1 MGLSSHISSTIVQPM
16 TLVVDLGQSG
26 SRVRI
31 EGKQIDSERG
41 KLNGEAVIDSLL
53 AVFQNLPKSQLETA
67 ALACTGFN
75 GIVSDPQPFLA
86 LCNEFFGA
94 TKVAVIDDG
103 LAGFVGAL
111 GGSNGVVLSI
121 GGGVV
126 SVGGN
131 NSHFAHR
138 DGLGS
143 TFGDE
148 GGGFWLGKL
157 GLTRALGIRQGR
169 GNDQVLLGA
178 FKDQVF
184 EFDALKVKNA
194 AEASTLAITSAK
206 NLLSAADAG
215 SPTAIAIRNEGAAL
229 LAQTVI
235 ATWQG
240 AGGSLDDAP
249 EIAIQGGPS
258 KNPGYVSA
266 IQNNISR
273 SLPKAKFVSA
283 RGDNLDGALWIAE
296 NMSQDAEPLL
306 RWASKTSS

>member
-1 MGLSSHISSTIVQPM
+1 VRL
-16 TLVVDLGQSG
+16 DGQ
-26 SRVRI
+26 
-31 EGKQIDSERG
+31 QIDSDRG
-41 KLNGEAVIDSLL
+41 KLNGESVVDSLR
-53 AVFQNLPKSQLETA
+53 AIFQKLPKSQVDTA

-86 LCNEFFGA
+86 LCDEIFGA
-94 TKVAVIDDG
+94 KKVALIDDG

-169 GNDQVLLGA
+169 GDDQVLLSA
-178 FKDQVF
+178 FKDQVI
-184 EFDALKVKNA
+184 EFDGLKVKNA
-194 AEASTLAITSAK
+194 ADASTLAITSAK
-206 NLLSAADAG
+206 NLLAAADAG
-215 SPTAIAIRNEGAAL
+215 SPTAIAIRNEGASL

-240 AGGSLDDAP
+240 AGGSKDDEP

-258 KNPGYVSA
+258 KNSAYVSA
-266 IQNNISR
+266 IQSNISR

-283 RGDNLDGALWIAE
+283 RGDNLDGALWIAN
-296 NMSQDAEPLL
+296 NMHKDAEPLL
-306 RWASKTSS
+306 RWAVKSI

>member
-1 MGLSSHISSTIVQPM
+1 M

-26 SRVRI
+26 SRARI
-31 EGKQIDSERG
+31 DGKQIDSDRG
-41 KLNGEAVIDSLL
+41 KLNGESVVDSLR
-53 AVFQNLPKSQLETA
+53 AVFLNLPKGQLDIA

-75 GIVSDPQPFLA
+75 GVVSDPQPFLA
-86 LCNEFFGA
+86 LCDEFFGA
-94 TKVAVIDDG
+94 KKVAVIDDG

-169 GNDQVLLGA
+169 GDDQVLLSA
-178 FKDQVF
+178 FKDQVSA
-184 EFDALKVKNA
+184 FDALKVKNA

-206 NLLSAADAG
+206 NLLAAADAG
-215 SPTAIAIRNEGAAL
+215 SPTAIAIRNEGAEL

-235 ATWQG
+235 ATWLG
-240 AGGSLDDAP
+240 AGGSLDDAL

-258 KNPGYVSA
+258 KNPAYVSA
-266 IQNNISR
+266 IQSNISR
-273 SLPKAKFVSA
+273 SLPHAKFVTA
-283 RGDNLDGALWIAE
+283 RGDNLDGALWIAN
-296 NMSQDAEPLL
+296 NMLSDADPLL
-306 RWASKTSS
+306 RWASK

>member
-1 MGLSSHISSTIVQPM
+1 M

-26 SRVRI
+26 SRARI
-31 EGKQIDSERG
+31 DGKQIDSDRG
-41 KLNGEAVIDSLL
+41 KLNGESVVDSLRAIFL
-53 AVFQNLPKSQLETA
+53 NLPKGQIDIA

-75 GIVSDPQPFLA
+75 GVVSDPQPFLE
-86 LCNEFFGA
+86 LCNELFGA
-94 TKVAVIDDG
+94 KKVAVIDDG

-169 GNDQVLLGA
+169 GDDQVLLSA
-178 FKDQVF
+178 FKDQVSA
-184 EFDALKVKNA
+184 FDALKVKNA

-206 NLLSAADAG
+206 NLLEAADAG
-215 SPTAIAIRNEGAAL
+215 SPTAIAIRNEGAEL

-235 ATWQG
+235 ATWLG
-240 AGGSLDDAP
+240 AGGSLGDAP

-258 KNPGYVSA
+258 KNPAYVSA
-266 IQNNISR
+266 IQSNISR
-273 SLPKAKFVSA
+273 SLPHAKFVTA
-283 RGDNLDGALWIAE
+283 RGDNLDGALWIAN
-296 NMSQDAEPLL
+296 NMLSDADPLL
-306 RWASKTSS
+306 RWASK

>member
-1 MGLSSHISSTIVQPM
+1 M

-26 SRVRI
+26 SRARI
-31 EGKQIDSERG
+31 DGKQIDSDRG
-41 KLNGEAVIDSLL
+41 KLNGESVVDSLR
-53 AVFQNLPKSQLETA
+53 AVFLNLPKGQIDIA

-75 GIVSDPQPFLA
+75 GVVSDPQPFLA
-86 LCNEFFGA
+86 LCDEFFGA
-94 TKVAVIDDG
+94 KKVAVIDDG

-169 GNDQVLLGA
+169 GDDQVLLSA
-178 FKDQVF
+178 FKDQVSA
-184 EFDALKVKNA
+184 FDALKVKNA

-206 NLLSAADAG
+206 NLLAAADAG

-229 LAQTVI
+229 LGQTVI
-235 ATWQG
+235 ATWLG
-240 AGGSLDDAP
+240 AGGSLGDAP

-258 KNPGYVSA
+258 KNPAYVSA
-266 IQNNISR
+266 IQSNISR
-273 SLPKAKFVSA
+273 SLPHAKFVTA
-283 RGDNLDGALWIAE
+283 RGDNLDGALWIAN
-296 NMSQDAEPLL
+296 NMLSDADPLL
-306 RWASKTSS
+306 RWASK

>member
-1 MGLSSHISSTIVQPM
+1 M
-16 TLVVDLGQSG
+16 LVVDLGQSG
-26 SRVRI
+26 SRARI
-31 EGKQIDSERG
+31 DGKQIDSDRG
-41 KLNGEAVIDSLL
+41 KLNGESVVDSLR
-53 AVFQNLPKSQLETA
+53 AVFLNLPKGQIDIA

-75 GIVSDPQPFLA
+75 GVVSDPQPFLA
-86 LCNEFFGA
+86 LCDELFGA
-94 TKVAVIDDG
+94 KKVAVIDDG

-169 GNDQVLLGA
+169 GDDQILLSA
-178 FKDQVF
+178 FKDQVSA
-184 EFDALKVKNA
+184 FDALKVKNA

-206 NLLSAADAG
+206 NLLAAADAG

-235 ATWQG
+235 ATWLG
-240 AGGSLDDAP
+240 AGGSLGDAP

-258 KNPGYVSA
+258 KNPAYVSA
-266 IQNNISR
+266 IQSNISR
-273 SLPKAKFVSA
+273 SLAHAKFVAA
-283 RGDNLDGALWIAE
+283 RGDNLDGALWIAN
-296 NMSQDAEPLL
+296 NMLSDADPLL
-306 RWASKTSS
+306 RWASKSA

>member
-1 MGLSSHISSTIVQPM
+1 M

-41 KLNGEAVIDSLL
+41 KLNGEAVIDSLR
-53 AVFQNLPKSQLETA
+53 AVFQNLPKSQLKTA

-75 GIVSDPQPFLA
+75 GIVSDPQPFLS

-169 GNDQVLLGA
+169 GDDQVLLGA

-235 ATWQG
+235 ATWLG

-258 KNPGYVSA
+258 KNPSYVSA

-296 NMSQDAEPLL
+296 NMPHDVEPLL

>member
-1 MGLSSHISSTIVQPM
+1 M
-16 TLVVDLGQSG
+16 LVVDLGQSG
-26 SRVRI
+26 SRARI
-31 EGKQIDSERG
+31 DGKQIDSDRG
-41 KLNGEAVIDSLL
+41 KLNGESVVDSLR
-53 AVFQNLPKSQLETA
+53 AVFLNLPKGQLDIA

-75 GIVSDPQPFLA
+75 GVVSDPQPFLA
-86 LCNEFFGA
+86 LCDEFFGA
-94 TKVAVIDDG
+94 KKVAVIDDG

-169 GNDQVLLGA
+169 GDDQILLSA
-178 FKDQVF
+178 FKDQVSA
-184 EFDALKVKNA
+184 FDALKVKNA

-206 NLLSAADAG
+206 NLLEAADAG
-215 SPTAIAIRNEGAAL
+215 SPTAIAIRNEGATL

-235 ATWQG
+235 ATWLG
-240 AGGSLDDAP
+240 AGGSLGDAP

-258 KNPGYVSA
+258 KNPAYVSA
-266 IQNNISR
+266 IQSNISR
-273 SLPKAKFVSA
+273 SLPRAKFVAA
-283 RGDNLDGALWIAE
+283 RGDNLDGALWIAN
-296 NMSQDAEPLL
+296 NMLSDADPLL
-306 RWASKTSS
+306 RWASK

>member
-1 MGLSSHISSTIVQPM
+1 M

-41 KLNGEAVIDSLL
+41 KLNGEAVIDSLR

-75 GIVSDPQPFLA
+75 GIVSDPQPFFA

-94 TKVAVIDDG
+94 KKVAVIDDG

-131 NSHFAHR
+131 NSRFAHR

-169 GNDQVLLGA
+169 GDDQVLLSA
-178 FKDQVF
+178 FKDQVSA
-184 EFDALKVKNA
+184 FDALKVKNA

-206 NLLSAADAG
+206 NLLAAADAG

-235 ATWQG
+235 ATWLG

-258 KNPGYVSA
+258 KNPAYVSA
-266 IQNNISR
+266 IQSNISH
-273 SLPKAKFVSA
+273 SLPQAKFVSA
-283 RGDNLDGALWIAE
+283 RGDNLDGALWIAK

>member
-1 MGLSSHISSTIVQPM
+1 VRL
-16 TLVVDLGQSG
+16 DGQ
-26 SRVRI
+26 
-31 EGKQIDSERG
+31 QIDSDRG
-41 KLNGEAVIDSLL
+41 KLNGESVVDSLR
-53 AVFQNLPKSQLETA
+53 AIFQKLPKSQVDTA

-86 LCNEFFGA
+86 LCNEIFGA
-94 TKVAVIDDG
+94 KKVALIDDG

-169 GNDQVLLGA
+169 GDDQVLLSA
-178 FKDQVF
+178 FKDQVI
-184 EFDALKVKNA
+184 EFDGLKVKNA
-194 AEASTLAITSAK
+194 ADASTLAITSAK
-206 NLLSAADAG
+206 NLLAAADAG
-215 SPTAIAIRNEGAAL
+215 SPTAIAIRNEGASL

-235 ATWQG
+235 ATWLG
-240 AGGSLDDAP
+240 AGGSKDDAP

-258 KNPGYVSA
+258 KNSAYVSA
-266 IQNNISR
+266 IQSNISR

-283 RGDNLDGALWIAE
+283 RGDNLDGALWIAN
-296 NMSQDAEPLL
+296 NMHKDAEPLL
-306 RWASKTSS
+306 RWAVKSI

>member
-1 MGLSSHISSTIVQPM
+1 M

-26 SRVRI
+26 SRARI
-31 EGKQIDSERG
+31 DGKHINSLRG
-41 KLNGEAVIDSLL
+41 KLAGEPPLSSLR
-53 AVFQNLPKSQLETA
+53 AVFQSIEKLRADTV
-67 ALACTGFN
+67 ALSCTGFR
-75 GIVSDPQPFLA
+75 GVVTDPQPFLV

-94 TKVAVIDDG
+94 STVAVIDDG
-103 LAGFVGAL
+103 LAGFIGAL
-111 GGSNGVVLSI
+111 GGGNGVVLSI

-126 SVGGN
+126 SVGRNGT
-131 NSHFAHR
+131 HFAHR
-138 DGLGS
+138 DGLES

-169 GNDQVLLGA
+169 GDDQILLET
-178 FKDQVF
+178 FNEQVF
-184 EFDALKVKNA
+184 AYDALAIKNA
-194 AEASTLAITSAK
+194 TEAASLAIASAK
-206 NLLSAADAG
+206 NLLAAADAG

-235 ATWQG
+235 ATWLG

-258 KNPGYVSA
+258 KNPAYVSA
-266 IQNNISR
+266 IQSNISR

-283 RGDNLDGALWIAE
+283 RGDNLDGALWITN
-296 NMSQDAEPLL
+296 NMPNDAEPLL
-306 RWASKTSS
+306 RWAVKSI

>member
-1 MGLSSHISSTIVQPM
+1 M
-16 TLVVDLGQSG
+16 LVVDLGQSG
-26 SRVRI
+26 SRVRLD
-31 EGKQIDSERG
+31 GQQIDSDRG
-41 KLNGEAVIDSLL
+41 KLNGESVVESLR
-53 AVFQNLPKSQLETA
+53 AIFQKLPKSKVDIA

-75 GIVSDPQPFLA
+75 GIVSDPQPFFA

-94 TKVAVIDDG
+94 KKVAVIDDG

-169 GNDQVLLGA
+169 GDDQILLNA
-178 FKDQVF
+178 FKDQVLAY
-184 EFDALKVKNA
+184 DALAVKDVSDA
-194 AEASTLAITSAK
+194 ASLAITSAK
-206 NLLSAADAG
+206 NLLAAADAG
-215 SPTAIAIRNEGAAL
+215 SPTAIAIRNEGASL

-235 ATWQG
+235 ATWLG
-240 AGGSLDDAP
+240 AGGPLDDAP

-258 KNPGYVSA
+258 KNSAYVNA
-266 IQNNISR
+266 IQSNISR
-273 SLPKAKFVSA
+273 SLPKARFVSA
-283 RGDNLDGALWIAE
+283 KGDNLDGAKWIAE
-296 NMSQDAEPLL
+296 NMPNDAAPLL
-306 RWASKTSS
+306 RWGTK

>member
-1 MGLSSHISSTIVQPM
+1 M

-26 SRVRI
+26 SRARI
-31 EGKQIDSERG
+31 DGKQIDSDRG
-41 KLNGEAVIDSLL
+41 KLNGESVVDSLR
-53 AVFQNLPKSQLETA
+53 AVFLNLPKGQLDIA

-75 GIVSDPQPFLA
+75 GVVSDPQPFLA
-86 LCNEFFGA
+86 LCDEFFGA
-94 TKVAVIDDG
+94 KKVAVIDDG

-169 GNDQVLLGA
+169 GDDQVLLSA
-178 FKDQVF
+178 FKDQVSA
-184 EFDALKVKNA
+184 FDALKVKNA
-194 AEASTLAITSAK
+194 AEASTLAIASAK
-206 NLLSAADAG
+206 NLLAAADAG

-235 ATWQG
+235 ATWLG
-240 AGGSLDDAP
+240 TGGSKDDAP

-258 KNPGYVSA
+258 KNSAYVSA
-266 IQNNISR
+266 IQSNISR
-273 SLPKAKFVSA
+273 SLAHAKFVA
-283 RGDNLDGALWIAE
+283 ALGDNLDGALWIAN
-296 NMSQDAEPLL
+296 NMLSDADPLL
-306 RWASKTSS
+306 RWASK

>member
-1 MGLSSHISSTIVQPM
+1 M
-16 TLVVDLGQSG
+16 TLIVDLGQSG

-31 EGKQIDSERG
+31 DGKQIDSNRG
-41 KLNGEAVIDSLL
+41 KLNGESVIDSLR
-53 AVFQNLPKSQLETA
+53 AIFQQLPKTHLDIA

-75 GIVSDPQPFLA
+75 GDVSDPQPFLR
-86 LCNEFFGA
+86 LCNEFFGT
-94 TKVAVIDDG
+94 TKVALIDDG

-126 SVGGN
+126 SVGGK

-157 GLTRALGIRQGR
+157 GLTRALGVRQGR
-169 GNDQVLLGA
+169 GNDQVLLNA
-178 FKDQVF
+178 FKEQVAA
-184 EFDALKVKNA
+184 FDALKVKNA
-194 AEASTLAITSAK
+194 SDASTLAIKSAQV
-206 NLLSAADAG
+206 LLAAADAG

-235 ATWQG
+235 ATWLG
-240 AGGSLDDAP
+240 AGGSLEDSP

-258 KNPGYVSA
+258 KNSAYVSA
-266 IQNNISR
+266 IQSNISH
-273 SLPKAKFVSA
+273 SLTEAKFVSA
-283 RGDNLDGALWIAE
+283 RGDNLDGALWIAHH
-296 NMSQDAEPLL
+296 MPHDAEPLL
-306 RWASKTSS
+306 RWASKS

>member
-1 MGLSSHISSTIVQPM
+1 M
-16 TLVVDLGQSG
+16 LVVDLGQSG
-26 SRVRI
+26 SRARI
-31 EGKQIDSERG
+31 DGKQIDSDRG
-41 KLNGEAVIDSLL
+41 KLNGESVVDSLR
-53 AVFQNLPKSQLETA
+53 AVFLNLPKGQLDIA

-75 GIVSDPQPFLA
+75 GVVSDPQPFLA
-86 LCNEFFGA
+86 LCDEFFGA
-94 TKVAVIDDG
+94 KKVAVIDDG

-169 GNDQVLLGA
+169 GDDQVLLSA
-178 FKDQVF
+178 FKDQVSA
-184 EFDALKVKNA
+184 FDALKVKNA

-206 NLLSAADAG
+206 KLLEAADAG
-215 SPTAIAIRNEGAAL
+215 SPTAIAIRNEGATL

-235 ATWQG
+235 ATWLG
-240 AGGSLDDAP
+240 AGGSLGDAP

-258 KNPGYVSA
+258 KNPAYVSA
-266 IQNNISR
+266 IQSNISR
-273 SLPKAKFVSA
+273 SLPHAKFVTA
-283 RGDNLDGALWIAE
+283 RGDNLDGALWIAN
-296 NMSQDAEPLL
+296 NMLSDADPLL
-306 RWASKTSS
+306 RWASK

>member
-1 MGLSSHISSTIVQPM
+1 M
-16 TLVVDLGQSG
+16 LVVDLGQSG
-26 SRVRI
+26 SRARI
-31 EGKQIDSERG
+31 DGKQIDSDRG
-41 KLNGEAVIDSLL
+41 KLNGESVVDSLR
-53 AVFQNLPKSQLETA
+53 AVFLNLPKGQIDIA

-75 GIVSDPQPFLA
+75 GVVSDPQPFLA
-86 LCNEFFGA
+86 LCDELFGA
-94 TKVAVIDDG
+94 KKVAVIDDG

-169 GNDQVLLGA
+169 GDDQVLLSA
-178 FKDQVF
+178 FKDQVSA
-184 EFDALKVKNA
+184 FDALKVKNA

-206 NLLSAADAG
+206 KLLEAADAG
-215 SPTAIAIRNEGAAL
+215 SPTAIAIRNEGATL

-235 ATWQG
+235 ATWLG
-240 AGGSLDDAP
+240 AGGSLGDAP

-258 KNPGYVSA
+258 KNPAYVSA
-266 IQNNISR
+266 IQSNISR
-273 SLPKAKFVSA
+273 SLPHAKFVTA
-283 RGDNLDGALWIAE
+283 RGDNLDGALWIAN
-296 NMSQDAEPLL
+296 NMLSDADPLL
-306 RWASKTSS
+306 RWASK

>member
-1 MGLSSHISSTIVQPM
+1 VRL
-16 TLVVDLGQSG
+16 DGQ
-26 SRVRI
+26 
-31 EGKQIDSERG
+31 QIDSDRG
-41 KLNGEAVIDSLL
+41 KLNGESVVDSLR
-53 AVFQNLPKSQLETA
+53 AIFQKLPKSQVDTA

-86 LCNEFFGA
+86 LCDEIFGA
-94 TKVAVIDDG
+94 KKVALIDDG

-169 GNDQVLLGA
+169 GDDQVLLSA
-178 FKDQVF
+178 FKDQVI
-184 EFDALKVKNA
+184 EFDGLKVKNA
-194 AEASTLAITSAK
+194 ADASTLAITSAK
-206 NLLSAADAG
+206 NLLAAADAG
-215 SPTAIAIRNEGAAL
+215 SPTAIAIRNEGASL

-240 AGGSLDDAP
+240 AGGSKDDAP

-258 KNPGYVSA
+258 KNSAYVSA
-266 IQNNISR
+266 IQSNISR
-273 SLPKAKFVSA
+273 SLPNAKFVSA
-283 RGDNLDGALWIAE
+283 RGDNLDGALWIAN
-296 NMSQDAEPLL
+296 NMPKDAEPLL
-306 RWASKTSS
+306 RWAVKSI

>member
-1 MGLSSHISSTIVQPM
+1 M
-16 TLVVDLGQSG
+16 LVVDLGQSG
-26 SRVRI
+26 SRARI
-31 EGKQIDSERG
+31 DGKQIDSDRG
-41 KLNGEAVIDSLL
+41 KLNGESVVDSLR
-53 AVFQNLPKSQLETA
+53 AVFLNLPKGHIDIA
-67 ALACTGFN
+67 ARACTGFN
-75 GIVSDPQPFLA
+75 GVVTDPQPFLA
-86 LCNEFFGA
+86 LCDEFFGA
-94 TKVAVIDDG
+94 KKVAVIDDG

-157 GLTRALGIRQGR
+157 GITRALGIRQGR
-169 GNDQVLLGA
+169 GDDQVLLSA
-178 FKDQVF
+178 FKDQVSA
-184 EFDALKVKNA
+184 FDALKVKNA

-206 NLLSAADAG
+206 NLLAAADAG
-215 SPTAIAIRNEGAAL
+215 SPTAIAIRNEGAEL

-235 ATWQG
+235 ATWLG
-240 AGGSLDDAP
+240 AGGSLDDAL

-258 KNPGYVSA
+258 KNPAYVSA
-266 IQNNISR
+266 IQSNISR
-273 SLPKAKFVSA
+273 SLPHAKFVTA
-283 RGDNLDGALWIAE
+283 RGDNLDGALWIAN
-296 NMSQDAEPLL
+296 NMLSDADPLL
-306 RWASKTSS
+306 RWASK

>member
-1 MGLSSHISSTIVQPM
+1 MGLSSHTSSSNVQPM

-26 SRVRI
+26 SRARI
-31 EGKQIDSERG
+31 DGKQIDSDRG
-41 KLNGEAVIDSLL
+41 KLNGESVVDSLR
-53 AVFQNLPKSQLETA
+53 AVFLNLPKGQLDIA

-75 GIVSDPQPFLA
+75 GVVSDPQPFLA
-86 LCNEFFGA
+86 LCDEFFGA
-94 TKVAVIDDG
+94 KKVAVIDDG

-169 GNDQVLLGA
+169 GDDQVLLSA
-178 FKDQVF
+178 FKDQVSA
-184 EFDALKVKNA
+184 FDALKVKNA

-206 NLLSAADAG
+206 KLLEAADAG
-215 SPTAIAIRNEGAAL
+215 SPTAIAIRNEGATL

-235 ATWQG
+235 ATWLG
-240 AGGSLDDAP
+240 AGGSLGDAP

-258 KNPGYVSA
+258 KNPAYVSA
-266 IQNNISR
+266 IQSNISR
-273 SLPKAKFVSA
+273 SLPHAKFVTA
-283 RGDNLDGALWIAE
+283 RGDNLDGALWIAN
-296 NMSQDAEPLL
+296 NMLSDADPLL
-306 RWASKTSS
+306 RWASK

>member
-1 MGLSSHISSTIVQPM
+1 VRL
-16 TLVVDLGQSG
+16 DGQ
-26 SRVRI
+26 
-31 EGKQIDSERG
+31 QIDSDRG
-41 KLNGEAVIDSLL
+41 KLNGESVVDSLR
-53 AVFQNLPKSQLETA
+53 AIFQKLPKSQVDTA

-86 LCNEFFGA
+86 LCDEIFGA
-94 TKVAVIDDG
+94 KKVALIDDG

-169 GNDQVLLGA
+169 GDDQVLLSA
-178 FKDQVF
+178 FKDQVI
-184 EFDALKVKNA
+184 EFDGLKVKNA
-194 AEASTLAITSAK
+194 ADASTLAITSAK
-206 NLLSAADAG
+206 NLLAAADAG
-215 SPTAIAIRNEGAAL
+215 SPTAIAIRNEGASL

-240 AGGSLDDAP
+240 AGGSKDDEP

-258 KNPGYVSA
+258 KNSAYVSA
-266 IQNNISR
+266 IQSNISR

-283 RGDNLDGALWIAE
+283 RGDNLDGALWIAN
-296 NMSQDAEPLL
+296 NMPNDAEPLL
-306 RWASKTSS
+306 RWAVKSI